1 MSPEYSLIEVLV
13 AMAIFAIASL
23 SLSAGAIAVIR
34 VGHVSDRLTQATIP
48 AQDKLE
54 EFRAEFERLRD
65 GSDTPQAGQV
75 SFVRSWQVSF
85 ESPETGVARIDVTVS
100 WSDPQ
105 NCVTPARFIPEP
117 DIVE

>member
-1 MSPEYSLIEVLV
+1 MSPGYSLIEVLV

-23 SLSAGAIAVIR
+23 SLSAGAVAVIR
-34 VGHVSDRLTQATIP
+34 AGHVSDRLTQATIL

-54 EFRAEFERLRD
+54 EFRAEFEPLRD

-75 SFVRSWQVSF
+75 SFIRNWQVSF
-85 ESPETGVARIDVTVS
+85 DTPEAGVARIDVTVS

-105 NCVTPARFIPEP
+105 PHTVTLLT
-117 DIVE
+117 VVNQ